1 MAEETPKRTR
11 EGVETELAVKAW
23 NDPAFMQ
30 ELKADPK
37 AVLAKEYG
45 VQIPDSVD
53 VKVIEETPTSLY
65 LRLPPNPSDLEL
77 SDEQLELVAG
87 GECVVSTTIIS
98 AVISGTITTVS
109 AVSQRVSERHG
120 GW

>member
-11 EGVETELAVKAW
+11 EGIENELAVKAW

-30 ELKADPK
+30 ELKANPK
-37 AVLAKEYG
+37 AVIAKEYG
-45 VQIPDSVD
+45 VQMPDNVD

-98 AVISGTITTVS
+98 AVIAGTISTATLVTD
-109 AVSQRVSERHG
+109 RVTSRHG
-120 GW
+120 W